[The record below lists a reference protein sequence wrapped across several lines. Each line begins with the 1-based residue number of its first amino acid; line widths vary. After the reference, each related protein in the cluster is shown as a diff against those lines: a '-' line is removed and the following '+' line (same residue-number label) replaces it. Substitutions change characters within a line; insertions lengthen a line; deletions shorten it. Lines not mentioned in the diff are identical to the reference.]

1 LRTSIW
7 MPILFLLSFTV
18 LAATFEQA
26 SAGGSIQGTVYARN
40 YMGDYRQTGWANI
53 TVAGTSNVYPAQF
66 NQGGY
71 YTVFLPNGNYMIT
84 CNLPGYKEINRQV
97 SVSDGSAT
105 SLNFYMEQSGVP
117 IPEFHEYLTPIM
129 ASMALLMVLI
139 LQRKRASSIRFP
151 N

>member
-1 LRTSIW
+1 MRTSIW
-7 MPILFLLSFTV
+7 LPILFLLSCTV

-53 TVAGTSNVYPAQF
+53 TAAGASRVYAAQF

-71 YTVFLPNGNYMIT
+71 YTIFLPTGDYVVT
-84 CNLPGYKEINRQV
+84 CSLPGYEVVTRQV

-105 SLNFYMEQSGVP
+105 SMNFYMEQSGVP

-129 ASMALLMVLI
+129 ASMALLMVLV